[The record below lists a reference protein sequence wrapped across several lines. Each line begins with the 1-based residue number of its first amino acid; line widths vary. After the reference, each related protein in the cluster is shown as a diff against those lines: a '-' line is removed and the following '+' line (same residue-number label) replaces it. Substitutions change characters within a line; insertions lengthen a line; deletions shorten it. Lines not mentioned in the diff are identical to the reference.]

1 MRVRQYPWGMAEG
14 ILLNGAI
21 STVIKTEYLQKI
33 SLVRQKCDKPMLICN
48 KLGKIAKSIVKQSVQ
63 LGQQTIF
70 FSVNRRKTPEGF
82 ASPGKSIRKEHLNY
96 KVLSKVDSDVKLFGM
111 YSCSPNLKT
120 AFSVSGSRGEPLFL

>member
-48 KLGKIAKSIVKQSVQ
+48 KLGKIAKSIVKQSVL

-70 FSVNRRKTPEGF
+70 SRLIVGKHPKDLRVLVNQ
-82 ASPGKSIRKEHLNY
+82 SGKNI
-96 KVLSKVDSDVKLFGM
+96 
-111 YSCSPNLKT
+111 
-120 AFSVSGSRGEPLFL
+120 